1 MFENV
6 SSSSLG
12 TKRTL
17 EGEDTPEDN
26 NNNDNNKMPRVD
38 ESVFDES
45 LDVLPETMVVPM
57 EGKSSVR
64 ALVRVNR
71 PLLSKSKPV
80 DVLFQLDL
88 SGSMSGNLNGLKKA
102 VTHMAETVEAQH
114 KHNLLFKKRE
124 GGRDVSDMH
133 LAIGTYSDYSHFPGY
148 NAEPDEKLSH
158 GYRMWMPMH
167 EFTPASAMNFGQKY
181 LSKTTGGTNMMGMIK
196 DSLKVLRER
205 RNSEFNQDESHLQH
219 LVILTDGKPNAG
231 QSTVDLKRAI
241 IDEIQGLSVVVHV
254 LLLGTQVDLKLAETL
269 SVGTSNG
276 VIAYAD
282 KPENLTE
289 AFDSILTP
297 IMKSSRGF
305 TLKVWSRGGNLRV
318 ENFGILSDTNN
329 QAVVELD
336 FGPKTVVGN
345 HMGAKVILLDSSSL
359 TTVMPY
365 YTDNPDDPAWNSS
378 AAKMPPA
385 LEQYLKSEKMEEEF
399 REQVMNQVQESGFE
413 DGATLLETL
422 LSQHE
427 ATLPSSAARRL
438 RAFLASLREHATRNV
453 ANELSSAAR
462 TMTATASY
470 TSSRY

>member
-1 MFENV
+1 MMFTEEDI
-6 SSSSLG
+6 SLIE
-12 TKRTL
+12 KRIL
-17 EGEDTPEDN
+17 EGGDAPE
-26 NNNDNNKMPRVD
+26 NNKMPRVD
-38 ESVFDES
+38 EFGFDES
-45 LDVLPETMVVPM
+45 LHILPETMVVPM

-88 SGSMSGNLNGLKKA
+88 SCSMSDNLDGLKKA
-102 VTHMAETVEAQH
+102 LTHMAVTVETQH
-114 KHNLLFKKRE
+114 KRNVLFKKR
-124 GGRDVSDMH
+124 GGGSDVSDMH
-133 LAIGTYSDYSHFPGY
+133 LAIGTYSDAAHFPGY
-148 NAEPDEKLSH
+148 NADADEKLPH
-158 GYRMWMPMH
+158 GYNMWMPMH
-167 EFTPASAMNFGQKY
+167 EFTPASAMNFGQRY
-181 LSKTTGGTNMMGMIK
+181 LSKTIGGTNMMGMIK
-196 DSLKVLRER
+196 DSLRVLRER

-254 LLLGTQVDLKLAETL
+254 LLLGRQVDLNLAETL

-297 IMKSSRGF
+297 IMKSPRGF
-305 TLKVWSRGGNLRV
+305 ALKVWSRGGNLKV
-318 ENFGILSDTNN
+318 ENFGILSETNN
-329 QAVVELD
+329 QAVIQLD
-336 FGPKTVVGN
+336 FGPKTAVGN
-345 HMGAKVILLDSSSL
+345 HMGAKVSLLDSSSI
-359 TTVMPY
+359 TAVMPY
-365 YTDNPDDPAWNSS
+365 YTNDPDDPAWNSS

-385 LEQYLKSEKMEEEF
+385 LEQYLKSEKMEEDL
-399 REQVMNQVQESGFE
+399 REQVMNKVQESGFE
-413 DGATLLETL
+413 EGATLLESL

-427 ATLPSSAARRL
+427 TALPFPAARRL
-438 RAFLASLREHATRNV
+438 RAFLASLKEHATRNV

>member
-17 EGEDTPEDN
+17 EGEDTSEDN
-26 NNNDNNKMPRVD
+26 KVPRVD
-38 ESVFDES
+38 ESMFDES
-45 LDVLPETMVVPM
+45 LDVLPETMVVSM

-88 SGSMSGNLNGLKKA
+88 SGSMYENLDGLKKA
-102 VTHMAETVEAQH
+102 LTHMAETVETQH
-114 KHNLLFKKRE
+114 KRTVLFKKCE

-133 LAIGTYSDYSHFPGY
+133 LAIGTYSDATHFPGY
-148 NAEPDEKLSH
+148 NADADEKLPH

-167 EFTPASAMNFGQKY
+167 EFTPAAAMNFGQKY
-181 LSKTTGGTNMMGMIK
+181 LSKVIGGTNMMGMIK

-231 QSTVDLKRAI
+231 QATIDLKRAI
-241 IDEIQGLSVVVHV
+241 VDEIQGLSVVVHV
-254 LLLGTQVDLKLAETL
+254 LLLGTQVDLNLAETL

-305 TLKVWSRGGNLRV
+305 ALKVWNRGGNMTV
-318 ENFGILSDTNN
+318 KNFGILSETNN
-329 QAVVELD
+329 QAVIELD
-336 FGPKTVVGN
+336 FGPKTVGGN
-345 HMGAKVILLDSSSL
+345 HMGAKVSLLDSSSL

-385 LEQYLKSEKMEEEF
+385 LEQYLKSEKFEEDL

-413 DGATLLETL
+413 DGATLLESL

-427 ATLPSSAARRL
+427 ATLPFPSARRL
-438 RAFLASLREHATRNV
+438 RAFLASLKEHATRNV